1 MSEPRAGIRLA
12 GGRPIPAAPSLGR
25 HRPVNGNGVHLGAS
39 VETHPGEYVPV
50 CSHADCLDALAPRFD
65 EDAAIGALLSHWGN
79 AHPDA
84 A

>member
-1 MSEPRAGIRLA
+1 VTEPRAGIRLA

-39 VETHPGEYVPV
+39 VETSPGEFVPV
-50 CSHADCLDALAPRFD
+50 CADCQEALDARTTEGL
-65 EDAAIGALLSHWGN
+65 AIGALYGHWDQT
-79 AHPDA
+79 HPDA